1 MRSKLLLVLVVC
13 AQLVSVTWARTTQ
26 TNQTAPTSKPDEGS
40 FTGIVRESFAN
51 NPLPGVRISVVN
63 IATNAQQEA
72 TTSATG
78 QFAVTGL
85 PRGIYRIVAE
95 RQDFQTVIRVEPMD
109 ESPPSV
115 NFWLPTLPAREGT
128 GAALGVLTGTVR
140 NFDNVSLP
148 GVRLTISEKAA
159 GKSQQIVSDPRGS
172 YSVSNLNSGTYE
184 IMAEHEGYQP
194 LRLGDIRLVG
204 TFTAQ
209 LHIKL
214 QPTTGRPAPA
224 PTTTR

>member
-1 MRSKLLLVLVVC
+1 M
-13 AQLVSVTWARTTQ
+13 
-26 TNQTAPTSKPDEGS
+26 
-40 FTGIVRESFAN
+40 VRESFAN

-63 IATNAQQEA
+63 VATNVQREA

-109 ESPPSV
+109 ASPSSV

-214 QPTTGRPAPA
+214 QPTTGRPAPG